1 MAQPREKHSTP
12 DLILVNGRITTM
24 AGYDTT
30 AESEALAI
38 AGDRVAA
45 IGTSEE
51 IGKLAGPATQVVD
64 LAGRRVIP
72 GLIDSHVHIMRAGRT
87 WNDEVRWENEPTLA
101 SALAAIGRRAESL
114 PPGAWI
120 RTIGGWHPGQFP
132 EGRGPTREELDAVA
146 PDNPVYVQFLYDWA
160 VLNTAAMQAIDVNAG
175 LVAELGA
182 EHFETGADGEL
193 TGKVSGTEMMK
204 WFYSR
209 MPAPTFEEQV
219 ASTAAMSRELNRLG
233 ITGAIDGGGMNSG
246 PDTYRAMYETWRR
259 GELTVRTRLTLHAS
273 AAGREFEEMAG
284 YQRFTPL
291 DLGDGMLRVLGAGE
305 LILYRSLDKIGQ
317 PADVGAEAQ
326 SQFLEMFR
334 DLAKNRWTI
343 HAHAHQHETI
353 DAILTAWEKVHAEF
367 DISGLRWS
375 LVHAEPLKPIDLER
389 LQALGGGVL
398 AQGLFRFQGED
409 ALEIWGEE
417 VVAEAP
423 PFRKMLDLGMRVGL
437 GSDAMR
443 VASYNPFTTLA
454 WFLTGRTVHGR
465 ETLAGH
471 NLLSREEALRGYTAS
486 GAWFSFEEDE
496 RGRLEPGM
504 LADIA
509 VLSDDYFEV
518 EVERIPLIE
527 SVLTFVGG
535 RVVHAAEPFDALPVT
550 TVTRP
555 LGVTRA

>member
-1 MAQPREKHSTP
+1 MALNENSTP
-12 DLILVNGRITTM
+12 DLILVDGRITTM
-24 AGYDTT
+24 AGYDP
-30 AESEALAI
+30 ADEVEALAI
-38 AGDRVAA
+38 TGDRISAV
-45 IGTSEE
+45 GTSEQ
-51 IGKLAGPATQVVD
+51 IRRLAGPATQVVD

-87 WNDEVRWENEPTLA
+87 WNDEVRWENEHSLA
-101 SALAAIGRRAESL
+101 SALEAIGRRAASL

-146 PDNPVYVQFLYDWA
+146 PNNPVYVQFLYDWA
-160 VLNTAAMQAIDVNAG
+160 VLNTAAMQAIDVNAD
-175 LVAELGA
+175 LVNELGPQY
-182 EHFETGADGEL
+182 FETDADGRF

-219 ASTAAMSRELNRLG
+219 ASTATMSRELNRLG

-317 PADVGAEAQ
+317 PADVGAEARD
-326 SQFLEMFR
+326 QFLQMFR

-375 LVHAEPLKPIDLER
+375 LVHAEPLKPVDLSR
-389 LQALGGGVL
+389 IQALGGGVL

-423 PFRKMLDLGMRVGL
+423 PFRKMLDMGMRVGL

-454 WFLTGRTVHGR
+454 WFLTGQTVNGK
-465 ETLAGH
+465 ETLAKH
-471 NLLSREEALRGYTAS
+471 NLLSREEALRGYTAA
-486 GAWFSFEEDE
+486 GAWFSFEEEE

-504 LADIA
+504 LADLA
-509 VLSDDYFEV
+509 VLSDDYYTVDLEQIQHLF
-518 EVERIPLIE
+518 
-527 SVLTFVGG
+527 SVLTVVGG
-535 RVVHAAEPFDALPVT
+535 KVVHTAEPYGTLPVT
-550 TVTRP
+550 TANRS
-555 LGVTRA
+555 LGVSRV